1 MRMLRIRLVPI
12 LVLLLL
18 MSPALPLADFS
29 QLSEE
34 ATVLQV
40 PANLEGYDLYLDEP
54 GDSGGEGAITTME
67 PAGAHKEASVL
78 SGVEFRSTDMISD
91 LTVFGEGSN
100 SLIRLSIYM
109 QFKGSE
115 GSTADITFTLN
126 SVGGPT
132 YTETKSLD
140 DPCNSGLFNSD
151 CSWTVN
157 EVFFDVPADGFVV
170 AKGAQLRLQIDGSA
184 SCEGQSGGIGQSGEC
199 EVSVAYGDVEQ
210 TDGFSRLELKANA
223 LADSSV
229 KVHATGSMWVDEEQ
243 LEWSPNHRPDFRTI
257 QFSVDVRDAFGR
269 DDIQSV
275 SLILTTPSGT
285 NTVFDKEFEEDDL
298 RLDNNGLV
306 GNYTWTYEAGIAAG
320 HYTLQLQITDVQ
332 AHTVLYNHQGI
343 DFMEHGVY
351 LSLPVDQPDV
361 VLIAPG
367 QVTSVEFMVE
377 HTGAAGIEM
386 NVVFEL
392 FTSLPSTWSDP
403 IWDQPAG
410 YTLESGGSF
419 ARPILSIEAPD
430 SDLSTAP
437 ERIEVWARAYAENDE
452 GISAEVAIEKI
463 VLDVEEVGVFAP
475 PRMGVFE
482 DADHQRQIADSTR
495 LEAYDPAI
503 SHYIDSESVGEFY
516 IDLFNAGFDNDN
528 YRLKVE
534 DIPDGWQYVFYNNE
548 TGAELTT
555 EGIHAITPEVS
566 SHGILSLVVKIYPP
580 SSRDDLDIGLV
591 TIRCA
596 STGDSAL
603 NSVISFT
610 VHRTFGILA
619 QVLQDSDGQEIG
631 RVVADPGDTVSY
643 SIRVTDSTDS
653 TSQNTWRVKS
663 PGTLDKN
670 TDVNPAYGT
679 WDYSIV
685 DDNDSAVVALRLSSG
700 QSSDIVITI
709 EMRDQ
714 VTAGNHTLFLR
725 VTEENVEE
733 NARYFD
739 LPLIIEINEDVRAG
753 RLNVERLTAL
763 SAFLPNQAQDVE
775 FRIENE
781 NNVPLDVVITA
792 SDIPAGWAAKLST
805 TSSSS
810 GRDFVILEIGA
821 FSTKEFT
828 MSMVAPDDIVAG
840 KDVKVQF
847 EITPMDDE
855 EPYAEKYTQRP
866 IFLFSTS
873 CEGAPCLINAA
884 MDFQNPQ
891 TQALYVG
898 ILLVGGLALY
908 RRGKSSGSSEKG
920 WNEDDYGVDEDDV
933 EMELEEIPEP
943 IMSDQDLDDDLE
955 LLDELED
962 L

>member
-1 MRMLRIRLVPI
+1 MFRTRLVPI
-12 LVLLLL
+12 LVFLLFL
-18 MSPALPLADFS
+18 SPALPIADYS
-29 QLSEE
+29 DLSEE
-34 ATVLQV
+34 AIARHV

-54 GDSGGEGAITTME
+54 SDSGGDGAITTME
-67 PAGAHKEASVL
+67 PSGAHKEASVL

-91 LTVFGEGSN
+91 LTIFGEGSN
-100 SLIRLSIYM
+100 FYVQLSIYM

-115 GSTADITFTLN
+115 GSSADITFTLN

-132 YTETKSLD
+132 YTETKNLD
-140 DPCNSGLFNSD
+140 DPCSSGILNSD

-157 EVFFDVPADGFVV
+157 EVFFDVPDDGFVV
-170 AKGAQLRLQIDGSA
+170 AKGAQLRLEIEGSA
-184 SCEGQSGGIGQSGEC
+184 SCEGQSGSIGQGDC
-199 EVSVAYGDVEQ
+199 EILVAFGDVEQ
-210 TDGFSRLELKANA
+210 TDGFSRLEMKANA
-223 LADSSV
+223 LSDSSV
-229 KVHATGSMWVDEEQ
+229 KVHATGSLWVDDEQ

-285 NTVFDKEFEEDDL
+285 NTIFDKEFEEDDL

-306 GNYTWTYEAGIAAG
+306 GNYTWTYDAGIPAG
-320 HYTLQLQITDVQ
+320 HYALQLEIVDVQ

-343 DFMEHGVY
+343 DFLEHGVY
-351 LSLPVDQPDV
+351 LSLPVEQPDV

-367 QVTSVEFMVE
+367 QLTTIEFMVE
-377 HTGAAGIEM
+377 HTGAAGIEI

-392 FTSLPSTWSDP
+392 FTSLPSTWSEAD
-403 IWDQPAG
+403 WGQPAG
-410 YTLESGGSF
+410 YTLSTGGSF
-419 ARPILSIEAPD
+419 ARPILRIEAPD
-430 SDLSTAP
+430 GDLSTAP
-437 ERIEVWARAYAENDE
+437 ERIEVWARAYADNDE

-482 DADHQRQIADSTR
+482 DQEHQRQIADSTR
-495 LEAYDPAI
+495 PDAYDPAI

-516 IDLFNAGFDNDN
+516 IDIFNAGFDNDN

-548 TGAELTT
+548 TGVELTT
-555 EGIHAITPEVS
+555 EGINALTPDIS
-566 SHGILSLVVKIYPP
+566 SHEILSLVLKIYPP
-580 SSRDDLDIGLV
+580 LSRDDLDIGLV
-591 TIRCA
+591 SIRVA
-596 STGDSAL
+596 STGDSEL
-603 NSVISFT
+603 NSVVSFT

-619 QVLQDSDGQEIG
+619 EVLQDSDGQEIG
-631 RVVADPGDTVSY
+631 RVVADPGETISF
-643 SIRVTDSTDS
+643 SIRVTDSTNS
-653 TSQNTWRVKS
+653 TNQNTWRVKS
-663 PGTLDKN
+663 PGSLDKN
-670 TDVNPAYGT
+670 TDVDPAYGT
-679 WDYSIV
+679 WNYSIL
-685 DDNDSAVVALRLSSG
+685 DDNDSAVVALRLISG
-700 QSSDIVITI
+700 QSSDIIVTI
-709 EMRDQ
+709 DMRDQ
-714 VTAGNHTLFLR
+714 VTAGNHTLYLR
-725 VTEENVEE
+725 ITEENVEE
-733 NARYFD
+733 DARYFD

-763 SAFLPNQAQDVE
+763 SAFLPNQAQDIE
-775 FRIENE
+775 FRIEND

-792 SDIPAGWAAKLST
+792 SDIPAGWGAKLST

-810 GRDFVILEIGA
+810 GRDFVILEIEA

-828 MSMVAPDDIVAG
+828 MTMIAPADVVAG
-840 KDVKVQF
+840 SDVKVQM

-866 IFLFSTS
+866 IFIFSTT
-873 CEGAPCLINAA
+873 CEGLPCLINAA
-884 MDFQNPQ
+884 TDFQSPQ
-891 TQALYVG
+891 TKALYAG

-908 RRGKSSGSSEKG
+908 RRGKSSSSNDDKWGDGDVVFE
-920 WNEDDYGVDEDDV
+920 EDGFG
-933 EMELEEIPEP
+933 MELEELPEP
-943 IMSDQDLDDDLE
+943 VMSDEDLDDDLE